1 MGARLGRGG
10 DSVGLEGAG
19 LPVSG
24 VMLSLPGLKERGK
37 NGLLC
42 VAEGGGGCVPR
53 PDGEKEV
60 EGGNDCR
67 KERGP

>member
-42 VAEGGGGCVPR
+42 VAEGGGGVCSQA
-53 PDGEKEV
+53 
-60 EGGNDCR
+60 
-67 KERGP
+67 